1 MVQLTTFEAHH
12 FLLTREDCRAFWM
25 EFVDDP
31 IELQIKALEQI
42 KIALHRITLEEIERG
57 ENALPSV

>member
-1 MVQLTTFEAHH
+1 MLQLTRFEAHR

-31 IELQIKALEQI
+31 IEYKVKALEQI
-42 KIALHRITLEEIERG
+42 KIALHRITLEEIEK
-57 ENALPSV
+57 EIYEAT